1 MRVLFDGF
9 WWARGPASN
18 RQVLREFVW
27 AWVRE
32 FPTDKVVVAVPQGA
46 LATARSEL
54 AEQVTVVA
62 TCLRPQGVSAI
73 LELPFIARRL
83 RADVT
88 ITHNFTPAFGRSAVF
103 IHDYMFLTSPEWF
116 TLKERAYFALMPL
129 SSRRATWLF
138 GSSATEA
145 ARISRL
151 SQGRRVTPIGLA
163 VGSALANAAPRK
175 PDELADVTGDF
186 LLCVGRLNARKN
198 LANTIEAA
206 LQSGRISAEAPLVI
220 VGEPQGKSADLPA
233 AVADAAERGVIRFLG
248 FIDDAELAWLYANT
262 AALLF
267 FTRDEGFG
275 LPVLE
280 AHHGGAPVVASDLAV
295 FREIL
300 GGRGTFANPDDVG
313 AMARAITDAP
323 TRPSI
328 ASAVDDASMH
338 GDERE
343 EHADLGYSWGASV
356 RAMRATIS
364 GANSD

>member
-32 FPTDKVVVAVPQGA
+32 FPGDEAVVAVPHAAVSIAQ
-46 LATARSEL
+46 SEL
-54 AEQVTVVA
+54 AESVTVVG
-62 TCLRPQGVSAI
+62 TRLRPQGVSAI
-73 LELPFIARRL
+73 VELPFVARRVH
-83 RADVT
+83 ADV
-88 ITHNFTPAFGRSAVF
+88 IVTHNFTPAFGRSAVF

-116 TLKERAYFALMPL
+116 TLTERVYFALMPL
-129 SSRRATWLF
+129 TSRRATWLF
-138 GSSATEA
+138 SSSRTEA

-151 SQGRRVTPIGLA
+151 SQGRTVTPIGLA
-163 VGSALANAAPRK
+163 VGSSLATAAPRK
-175 PDELADVTGDF
+175 PEGLDDVSNDF

-198 LANTIEAA
+198 LANTIQAA
-206 LQSGRISAEAPLVI
+206 LQSGRLSAHAPLLI
-220 VGEPQGKSADLPA
+220 VGEPQGRSADLPA
-233 AVADAAERGVIRFLG
+233 AVSDATEQGLIRFLG
-248 FIDDAELAWLYANT
+248 FIDDGELSWLYRNA

-280 AHHGGAPVVASDLAV
+280 AHLFGAPVVASDLAV

-300 GGRGTFANPDDVG
+300 GDHGTFANPDDVA
-313 AMARAITDAP
+313 AMASAINDAP
-323 TRPSI
+323 RRP
-328 ASAVDDASMH
+328 ARNPLPESATHNA
-338 GDERE
+338 G

-356 RAMRATIS
+356 HALRARISATS
-364 GANSD
+364 AR